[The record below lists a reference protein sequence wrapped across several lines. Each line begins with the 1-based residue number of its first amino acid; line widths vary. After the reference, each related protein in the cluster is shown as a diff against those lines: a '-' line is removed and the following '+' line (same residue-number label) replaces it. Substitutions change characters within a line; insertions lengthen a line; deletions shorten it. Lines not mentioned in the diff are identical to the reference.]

1 MPILETFVAEYWP
14 YLKHMINVIMEM
26 PAAYFRKDYNSG
38 ERTVVCILFAFFE
51 SNRIFDSFDIK
62 TMNCY
67 LKYNKNESEIYQF
80 VQ

>member
-1 MPILETFVAEYWP
+1 
-14 YLKHMINVIMEM
+14 MINIIMEM

-62 TMNCY
+62 TMHRY
-67 LKYNKNESEIYQF
+67 LKNSEMNRKYTNVLNK
-80 VQ
+80 